1 MSQNF
6 IQPTIPQ
13 DQAHAFDIHNS
24 LHSSRFAFYLS
35 QTVVVGLQH
44 PDDKRKTATA
54 YQRDQM
60 DVLVQELRARTMQL
74 EHKFYPGLT
83 KIPKQ
88 TSLEFK
94 RESSVLKDQ
103 FEAKKKLIERFTKV
117 LHEMVDLSEEFAF
130 LCEIPGWNNTTYLQN
145 VHISRQ
151 AEPYYQPPNIQLP
164 APVAHAH
171 LARRKAFIEDVA
183 SEAPVSQQLTLTNQ
197 MASMNVDSASMN
209 VDYMNDYWVTGKILD
224 QSKRLSS
231 PLQLQLSV
239 PKIPTNLSASA
250 ESDESSVS
258 DESSESEQEEQD
270 EWMSVYRHC
279 FFPEVGGQI
288 AGIYF
293 ETFGGGPQGGFVE
306 TSDSVFKV
314 SREWFQ
320 TWKVKRLPSGI
331 FLQLRQCP
339 DAGDAFAPEC
349 RLNRRRCEASAN
361 E

>member
-1 MSQNF
+1 
-6 IQPTIPQ
+6 
-13 DQAHAFDIHNS
+13 
-24 LHSSRFAFYLS
+24 
-35 QTVVVGLQH
+35 
-44 PDDKRKTATA
+44 
-54 YQRDQM
+54 
-60 DVLVQELRARTMQL
+60 MQL

-145 VHISRQ
+145 VQISRQ
-151 AEPYYQPPNIQLP
+151 AEPYYQPHNIQLQLPAQLP
-164 APVAHAH
+164 APVAHSH
-171 LARRKAFIEDVA
+171 LARRKAFIENVA

-197 MASMNVDSASMN
+197 MASMS
-209 VDYMNDYWVTGKILD
+209 VDYMDDYWVTGKILD
-224 QSKRLSS
+224 QSKTLSS

-250 ESDESSVS
+250 ASDESSVS

-270 EWMSVYRHC
+270 ETVTEWMSVYRHC

-320 TWKVKRLPSGI
+320 TWKVKRLPSGM
-331 FLQLRQCP
+331 FLEIRQCP

-349 RLNRRRCEASAN
+349 RLNRRLCEASAN